1 MGEHWSAL
9 ALNPFSP
16 ISRPTSRL
24 SLTLQCH
31 RGEARGCRRGAP
43 ARTSG
48 GADRLSPPGPG
59 ASRQRRQRPPFC
71 IAGRAGRARE
81 GGPAW
86 RESPKPRHSE
96 RLRNSLR
103 RACSESVECDLP
115 HAPTSRTTLPS
126 FSLPA
131 PFPFLQRH
139 APPGL
144 PYQLLPKAPSTLPS
158 PSKQLFCGRRRRPCG
173 RDVRRP
179 REGDR
184 PLTRRELRRPR

>member
-59 ASRQRRQRPPFC
+59 PSRQRRQRPPFC

-81 GGPAW
+81 AVRAMIQAGARPGGSRRSRGTRSGCATPCVAPALS
-86 RESPKPRHSE
+86 RSSATCRTRPRPGQRSPHSVYPPSFLLCNDTRRQASPINSSPKP
-96 RLRNSLR
+96 
-103 RACSESVECDLP
+103 
-115 HAPTSRTTLPS
+115 
-126 FSLPA
+126 PA
-131 PFPFLQRH
+131 PFHLRPSSYF
-139 APPGL
+139 AVDDGGL
-144 PYQLLPKAPSTLPS
+144 TAGT
-158 PSKQLFCGRRRRPCG
+158 
-173 RDVRRP
+173 
-179 REGDR
+179 
-184 PLTRRELRRPR
+184 